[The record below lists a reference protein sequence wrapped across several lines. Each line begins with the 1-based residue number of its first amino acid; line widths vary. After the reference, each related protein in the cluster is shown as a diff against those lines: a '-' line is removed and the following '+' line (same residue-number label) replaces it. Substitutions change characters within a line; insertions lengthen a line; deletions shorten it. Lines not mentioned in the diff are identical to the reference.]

1 MSSEIAPSELFS
13 NVDHHEDFWGK
24 RKSKTTTTHPIA
36 NKYLS
41 GWASISR
48 SILKVSNLK
57 HEGGSAVAKM
67 SAVDYLLHESS
78 VGYAIFQVIH
88 QADTIGNRLKEVQ
101 DASQDL
107 AKFGKMIKLVNFA
120 PYR

>member
-1 MSSEIAPSELFS
+1 
-13 NVDHHEDFWGK
+13 
-24 RKSKTTTTHPIA
+24 
-36 NKYLS
+36 
-41 GWASISR
+41 
-48 SILKVSNLK
+48 
-57 HEGGSAVAKM
+57 M

-107 AKFGKMIKLVNFA
+107 AKFGKMVKLVNFA
-120 PYR
+120 PYRYTITGSSYIMRLTFTQRSCRSSRKY